1 MGRHGMRLGAWAAVA
16 ALGLMPLLTPVAA
29 FAQAATLGAAPAPGG
44 SNVDVAAATAPRT
57 LGKADAPVVIEE
69 YASLSCPHCAH
80 FEETML
86 PRLKAEFID
95 TGQVLFVFHDTPTN
109 RVGYMA
115 HLATRCLPVARYG
128 DARSLLF
135 STQAQWLGAKDPE
148 AGLKDMMAMVGLSA
162 PAYDACVNSRPLQ
175 DYVAKSSQEA
185 TEANI
190 DKTPTVIIRKD
201 GKEVGRIA
209 GPDSYDTL
217 AAALVKA
224 GAKAPKTPTPAK
236 K

>member
-1 MGRHGMRLGAWAAVA
+1 MHKRVLGLGA
-16 ALGLMPLLTPVAA
+16 ALLSLSVVLPASHA
-29 FAQAATLGAAPAPGG
+29 FAQAATLGGPAPGG
-44 SNVDVAAATAPRT
+44 VTIDVAAATAPRT
-57 LGKADAPVVIEE
+57 LGKPDAPVVIEE
-69 YASLSCPHCAH
+69 FASLSCPHCAH

-95 TGQVLFVFHDTPTN
+95 AGQVLFVFHDTPTN

-115 HLATRCLPVARYG
+115 HLATRCLPAARYN

-148 AGLKDMMAMVGLSA
+148 TGLKDMMAMVGLPG
-162 PAYDACVNSRPLQ
+162 PAYDACTSSRPLQ

-185 TEANI
+185 TEQNI
-190 DKTPTVIIRKD
+190 EKTPTVIIRKG
-201 GKEVGRIA
+201 GKEVARIA
-209 GPDSYDTL
+209 GPDSYDSL

-224 GAKAPKTPTPAK
+224 GAKPPAK
-236 K
+236 KPPVN